1 MNPILDSEY
10 SNIISTLPNNKASGP
25 SSITYKAV
33 QHAGPLCH
41 SFIIRLLNACI
52 HTTLIPNHWQH
63 ALLFP
68 IPKPTD
74 WECSIDKTRPII
86 LLEIFRKVLSK
97 ILTLRLS
104 TVFTQH
110 CILQGGNFTE
120 LPGGSTFEPIHMI
133 NLIREDAIRNNKEV
147 WFLFQDLSKAYDR
160 VNIHLLRK
168 CMLRLKIPSTFIN
181 LILSFFTRR
190 TNAIITSSS
199 ITTLYDI
206 KVGIDQGKVISPLL

>member
-1 MNPILDSEY
+1 MVTDADSPYISTAQEDIERIATKHFQTSTGIPPDNVFIPSDWLPDFAPQDNIDASIYQNLMNPVIDSEY
-10 SNIISTLPNNKASGP
+10 LNIISNLPNNKASGP
-25 SSITYKAV
+25 SSITYEAV
-33 QHAGPLCH
+33 QHAGPLCR

-52 HTTLIPNHWQH
+52 HTTLIPNHWRH
-63 ALLFP
+63 ALLYP

-74 WECSIDKTRPII
+74 WECSINKTRPIV

-110 CILQGGNFTE
+110 CILQEGNFTE

-147 WFLFQDLSKAYDR
+147 
-160 VNIHLLRK
+160 
-168 CMLRLKIPSTFIN
+168 
-181 LILSFFTRR
+181 
-190 TNAIITSSS
+190 
-199 ITTLYDI
+199 
-206 KVGIDQGKVISPLL
+206 